1 MPIHPLALVSPDADV
16 DHNVEI
22 GPFAV
27 VEPDVTI
34 DAGCHIAAHAVIKQ
48 GTHLGRNNFVA
59 EGAVLGGLPQHTSP
73 PEKPGKLV
81 LGQHN
86 VIREMVTVHRSLD
99 AGSETRIGNHNL
111 LMVGCHVAH
120 DCRLADSV
128 ILTNHVL
135 LAGHVEIDQQAYLA
149 GAVAVHQFCRIGRTA
164 MIGGMARILKDVP
177 PFVTVDGA
185 TGLVVGLN
193 LVGLRRN
200 GFAPEEI
207 RALKEAYRVIYR
219 QGLRWQEVQETL
231 QRRFADGPAALY
243 RTFFAGGRRGFVQ
256 ERRVPD
262 TATIKLH
269 GDKNTSASQQVAKKA
284 VG

>member
-1 MPIHPLALVSPDADV
+1 MPIHPLALVSPDAAVEHD
-16 DHNVEI
+16 VEI

-27 VEPDVTI
+27 VEPGVTI
-34 DAGCHIAAHAVIKQ
+34 GAGCQIAPHAVIKQ
-48 GTHLGRNNFVA
+48 GTHLGRNNLVA

-73 PEKPGKLV
+73 PENPGNLV

-86 VIREMVTVHRSLD
+86 VIREMVTIHRSLD
-99 AGSETRIGNHNL
+99 GASETRIGNHNL

-120 DCRLADSV
+120 DCRIADSV

-135 LAGHVEIDQQAYLA
+135 LAGHVEIDEQAYLA
-149 GAVAVHQFCRIGRTA
+149 GAVAVHQFCRIGRNA
-164 MIGGMARILKDVP
+164 MIGGLARILKDVP

-200 GFAPEEI
+200 GFSPAEI

-231 QRRFADGPAALY
+231 QRRFTDGPAALY
-243 RTFFAGGRRGFVQ
+243 HAFFAGGRRGFVQ

-262 TATIKLH
+262 MATIKLH
-269 GDKNTSASQQVAKKA
+269 ADRHAAAARQVAKKA
-284 VG
+284 AG